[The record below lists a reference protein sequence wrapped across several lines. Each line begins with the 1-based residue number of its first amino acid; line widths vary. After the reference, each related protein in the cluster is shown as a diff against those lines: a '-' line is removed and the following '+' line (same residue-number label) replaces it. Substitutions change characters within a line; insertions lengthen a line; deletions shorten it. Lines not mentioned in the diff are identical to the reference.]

1 MLIFINYIAL
11 VSWMIDFATRVC
23 HFSFRSFNHVTC
35 DQTIKSNF
43 DWISLFIVLEER
55 QRDEDT
61 ENEHR
66 GEKFEQKID
75 RNGSHKGSPVE
86 RSRILTMD
94 TDISRTDAPTRI
106 VRHSQSMKRR
116 RFVWLLRY
124 VRCQFGEWRSP
135 HQGFVPIWIAG
146 T

>member
-1 MLIFINYIAL
+1 
-11 VSWMIDFATRVC
+11 MIDFATRVC

-43 DWISLFIVLEER
+43 DRISLFIVLEER

-94 TDISRTDAPTRI
+94 TDISSNITDAPTRI

-116 RFVWLLRY
+116 RFV
-124 VRCQFGEWRSP
+124 
-135 HQGFVPIWIAG
+135 
-146 T
+146 

>member
-43 DWISLFIVLEER
+43 DRISLFIVLEER

-75 RNGSHKGSPVE
+75 RNGS
-86 RSRILTMD
+86 RSK
-94 TDISRTDAPTRI
+94 A
-106 VRHSQSMKRR
+106 RR
-116 RFVWLLRY
+116 SNEVVY
-124 VRCQFGEWRSP
+124 
-135 HQGFVPIWIAG
+135 
-146 T
+146 